1 KILSSFGFNDHRVQ
15 YGDVRGAV
23 RYPTR
28 SSSMVDLGGYCHSK
42 RAPHSTV
49 DFKAMAD
56 QIWHQKQLPITI
68 YLGSPTC
75 LSRELQA
82 SPSTQ
87 FFRDLQQ
94 KDSDYG
100 RHLPSQAAQLMS
112 IGRAFLR
119 GHDINTFAVLSVN
132 RDTIENQRL
141 RGGLGVHNLQH
152 TNLALLAKKAWAVI
166 ASGKSLW
173 VDIVKAKYLRKH
185 DFLTVCPNPTDSRVW
200 KDILKARSVLHK
212 GLGWKIGD
220 GTSIN
225 LSTDSW
231 IPGNEGVIAPISLTN
246 SISPLFVSDLIDSTT
261 RKWRSNIIYHCWPE
275 DIAKQIISIPLSL
288 SANPD
293 ERIWTLSVNGKY
305 TVKSG
310 YHALHS
316 TNTTPLFDWR
326 IIWTLKCP
334 PRVKV
339 FMWKLSRDA
348 LKSSSN
354 LFRFGLNINAD
365 CIFVRTTTGH
375 STTPLS

>member
-1 KILSSFGFNDHRVQ
+1 MITQPIDVHR
-15 YGDVRGAV
+15 
-23 RYPTR
+23 
-28 SSSMVDLGGYCHSK
+28 
-42 RAPHSTV
+42 
-49 DFKAMAD
+49 
-56 QIWHQKQLPITI
+56 
-68 YLGSPTC
+68 
-75 LSRELQA
+75 
-82 SPSTQ
+82 
-87 FFRDLQQ
+87 
-94 KDSDYG
+94 
-100 RHLPSQAAQLMS
+100 
-112 IGRAFLR
+112 RAFLW
-119 GHDINTFAVLSVN
+119 GHDINTRKVHSVN
-132 RDTIENQRL
+132 WDTIEKPKIQ
-141 RGGLGVHNLQH
+141 GGLGVHNLQH

-220 GTSIN
+220 DTSIN

-246 SISPLFVSDLIDSTT
+246 SISPLFVSNLIDSTT
-261 RKWRSNIIYHCWPE
+261 RKWRSNIIHHCWPE

-354 LFRFGLNINAD
+354 LFRFGLNINPD
-365 CIFVRTTTGH
+365 CIFCNNHPDTAQHLFHECPFTQTVWQTSPLPQIVSVPFTE
-375 STTPLS
+375 TPQIWITKIQQLLRNTHGTIPFAIELFAILCWSI